1 MKEIII
7 VGGGITGLAAAY
19 RLQSLTSDVHITLIE
34 RDGRLGGKIVTERVD
49 GFILEGAPD
58 CFLSRKPRGIA
69 LCEELGVIERL
80 QGRNPAYTKTYVMR
94 DGQLYLLPEGLTGMV
109 PTNFEALS
117 NSPLISA
124 TGRAELAQELE
135 KPALPANGDESIAS
149 FMTRRL
155 GKEVFEQLIE
165 PLMGGIYGGDTKQL
179 SLGATFPHLRKLEL
193 EHGSLIKGLLAK
205 QASLSKT
212 ASAIDIQKKIWDR
225 SNDARSSG
233 PAETTEVVT
242 TVQKDYLNIYSYPPF
257 VSFRNGMAELI
268 EIMQERLSTPQT
280 TIMTGH
286 GVEAI
291 AKKAMTSEREG
302 YSVSLTD
309 GRTLHADALILTT
322 PAFITAKLIAPW
334 DADLA
339 AAHQAIPYASTVTMS
354 LAYPEAKV
362 PRELD
367 GRGYL
372 IPASEGKKIK
382 ACTWSSS
389 KWEGR
394 APDGYALIRLYLG
407 RYGSP
412 DILANSDE
420 QLLSL
425 AKEELADTL
434 KISAEPDFYR
444 IYRWPNTMPQYNLGH
459 LERLAT
465 INQRLTHHK
474 GLFLAGAAY
483 RGVGIPDCIHSGE
496 EAARGVVNCRIVN

>member
-69 LCEELGVIERL
+69 LCEELGLIERL
-80 QGRNPAYTKTYVMR
+80 QGRNPAYTKTYIMR
-94 DGQLYLLPEGLTGMV
+94 DRQLYLLPEGLTGMV

-124 TGRAELAQELE
+124 AGRAELAQELQ

-212 ASAIDIQKKIWDR
+212 ASA
-225 SNDARSSG
+225 
-233 PAETTEVVT
+233 
-242 TVQKDYLNIYSYPPF
+242 SYPPF

-291 AKKAMTSEREG
+291 AKKAMTSERER
-302 YSVSLTD
+302 YSVTLTD

-334 DADLA
+334 DTDLA

-354 LAYPEAKV
+354 LGYPEAKV

-382 ACTWSSS
+382 ACTWTSS

-394 APDGYALIRLYLG
+394 APDGYALIRFYLG
-407 RYGSP
+407 RYGST
-412 DILANSDE
+412 DILANSDQ

-425 AKEELADTL
+425 AKQELANTL
-434 KISAEPDFYR
+434 NISAEPDFYR

-496 EAARGVVNCRIVN
+496 EAARGIVKYLQGDRIF